1 VLANYVYNSL
11 LTGRPYFLQMIED
24 AEIARRFA
32 AEKLHANMVAV
43 TAPGDG
49 YTLASA
55 IAETIP
61 GLQLLPEPGG
71 KILRWSEIVEQERE
85 SWPIQ
90 YLLPSGAYIH

>member
-1 VLANYVYNSL
+1 MLE
-11 LTGRPYFLQMIED
+11 MIED

-32 AEKLHANMVAV
+32 AQKLHADAAAV
-43 TAPGDG
+43 GAAGEA

-55 IAETIP
+55 IAETLP
-61 GLQLLPEPGG
+61 GVSLVSEPNR
-71 KILRWSEIVEQERE
+71 KVLKWSEIVEQKRE

>member
-1 VLANYVYNSL
+1 MLE
-11 LTGRPYFLQMIED
+11 MIED

-32 AEKLHANMVAV
+32 AQKLHADATAV
-43 TAPGDG
+43 SAAGEA

-55 IAETIP
+55 IAETLP
-61 GLQLLPEPGG
+61 GLSLVSEPNR
-71 KILRWSEIVEQERE
+71 KVLKWSEIVEQKRE